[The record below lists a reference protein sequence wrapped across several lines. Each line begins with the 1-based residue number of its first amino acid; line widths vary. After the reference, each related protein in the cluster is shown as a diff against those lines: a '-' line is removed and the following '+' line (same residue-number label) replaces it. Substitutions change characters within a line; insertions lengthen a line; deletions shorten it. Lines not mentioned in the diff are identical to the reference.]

1 MVDTIGA
8 HSSQAKDAE
17 ISAAISDEIA
27 SWRRI
32 FGLRQ
37 PNVDA
42 KVLLR
47 NAARDLFA
55 TLEVDRT
62 VHPDSHEITRQE
74 AIDALYG
81 MAKLAGIGD
90 DDAQKI
96 FSESFTQSKS
106 QAEDTAKSDDNQ
118 ASKAKGWRTR
128 VFDAAG
134 LRNKTFAEV
143 KYVIPNLIP
152 EGVSSLA
159 GRPKIG
165 KSWMALD
172 LALTTALNAPSLCLG
187 NLEPLHGDVLYCA
200 LEDNPRRLQRRIARV
215 LSSRDVPWPERLH
228 LANEWRRLD
237 NGGVDDLREWA
248 ESVPNPVLI
257 ILDTLAG
264 VRPERRG
271 LESVYDGDYRALAEI
286 HGWANKIGIAVVVLH
301 HTRKME
307 ADDPLDSISGSLGL
321 AGCADTSLVLNRS
334 SQGTTLYLRGRDV
347 EEAEH
352 AVSFDPETCRW
363 TIMGDAAEIHRSE
376 SRGAVLAVLDDATEP
391 MSPAEIALA
400 AALPKNNVDQLLYR
414 MGKARSE
421 EHTSE

>member
-1 MVDTIGA
+1 MVDTIA
-8 HSSQAKDAE
+8 APSSQSKNAE

-32 FGLRQ
+32 FGQRQ

-55 TLEVDRT
+55 TLKVDRT

-81 MAKLAGIGD
+81 MAKLANISD

-96 FSESFTQSKS
+96 FSESFEQSKS

-118 ASKAKGWRTR
+118 ASKAKDWRAR

-134 LRNKTFAEV
+134 LRNKAFAEV
-143 KYVIPNLIP
+143 KYVIPSLIP
-152 EGVSSLA
+152 EGVSILA

-237 NGGVDDLREWA
+237 SGGVDDLREIVHRIG
-248 ESVPNPVLI
+248 ERGKCGGR
-257 ILDTLAG
+257 G
-264 VRPERRG
+264 VRHNGRAQQARKEESDDERG
-271 LESVYDGDYRALAEI
+271 L
-286 HGWANKIGIAVVVLH
+286 
-301 HTRKME
+301 
-307 ADDPLDSISGSLGL
+307 
-321 AGCADTSLVLNRS
+321 
-334 SQGTTLYLRGRDV
+334 
-347 EEAEH
+347 
-352 AVSFDPETCRW
+352 
-363 TIMGDAAEIHRSE
+363 
-376 SRGAVLAVLDDATEP
+376 
-391 MSPAEIALA
+391 
-400 AALPKNNVDQLLYR
+400 
-414 MGKARSE
+414 
-421 EHTSE
+421 